1 MKADRSAYYPHYD
14 GLMDSAK
21 EIGGGPAP
29 DSRLSLLIKIARM
42 YHEQG
47 LRQPEIAEQLRVSQ
61 SRVSRSLKEATAL
74 GVIRTVVVPPPGFHP
89 ELEDGVRDAFG
100 LADVVVAQTSTQDE
114 REMLPALGVAAATY
128 LEMTIQNGD
137 RIGISSWSASLIATV
152 EAMSP
157 LRSSSAAQVVQL
169 LGGVGEP
176 RVQLQATRLVEQ
188 FALRTGATPQFFHA
202 PGIVGS
208 EAARDALLADP
219 YIGETTAA
227 WEALTLAVVGIGSLQ
242 PSPLL
247 RESGNAI
254 PRDVVDALQRMGAV
268 GDICLRFFDR
278 NGDLVDS
285 DVNRRVLGISVP
297 SLLSVPRKIGVA
309 GGSRKYEAIRAAVKG
324 HWIDVLITD
333 AATAQRLIE
342 DQS

>member
-1 MKADRSAYYPHYD
+1 MVRIADR
-14 GLMDSAK
+14 
-21 EIGGGPAP
+21 
-29 DSRLSLLIKIARM
+29 
-42 YHEQG
+42 
-47 LRQPEIAEQLRVSQ
+47 
-61 SRVSRSLKEATAL
+61 
-74 GVIRTVVVPPPGFHP
+74 
-89 ELEDGVRDAFG
+89 
-100 LADVVVAQTSTQDE
+100 
-114 REMLPALGVAAATY
+114 
-128 LEMTIQNGD
+128 
-137 RIGISSWSASLIATV
+137 
-152 EAMSP
+152 
-157 LRSSSAAQVVQL
+157 VVQL

-219 YIGETTAA
+219 YIGEATAA
-227 WEALTLAVVGIGSLQ
+227 WEALTLAVVGIGSVQ

-254 PRDVVDALQRMGAV
+254 PLEVVDTLQAMGAV

-297 SLLSVPRKIGVA
+297 SFLAVPRKIGVA
-309 GGSRKYEAIRAAVKG
+309 GGSRKYDAIRAAVKG

-342 DQS
+342 DQG